1 MFFSMKR
8 KVVFVAMSGGVDS
21 SVAALLLQ
29 RRGFE
34 VVGVFMK
41 NWSQN
46 IPGTVVCSTEEDQR
60 YARHVASQLRI
71 PFYSWD
77 FEKEYREFVFEPMVR
92 AYTQGLTPNPDVA
105 CNQHIKFGVFFE
117 KAMSLGA
124 DYIATG
130 HYVGKTKNFFNN
142 EDILRTAKDKNKDQ
156 SYFLWTLSQDK
167 LKHCFFPIGSYQK
180 STVRAIARSGG
191 LVTADK
197 KDSQGLCFVGQVD
210 FSRFLGRHIPDR
222 KGEVIAVDCHTAGGY
237 HGRVIGA
244 HEGLHFFTLGQRQ
257 GIRIGGGVP
266 YYVAGKDAKTNR
278 LYVSPYDCA
287 RDLFPVKVSLGQ
299 CHFISAR
306 RVEVKK
312 NVLVRHRYRQPL
324 RRAIIYIGSGKR
336 GEARFAEPPFGIASG
351 QSLVFY
357 QGNTMLGGAVIEPF
371 AQDWMRNIVI

>member
-197 KDSQGLCFVGQVD
+197 KDSQGIC
-210 FSRFLGRHIPDR
+210 FLG
-222 KGEVIAVDCHTAGGY
+222 
-237 HGRVIGA
+237 
-244 HEGLHFFTLGQRQ
+244 
-257 GIRIGGGVP
+257 
-266 YYVAGKDAKTNR
+266 
-278 LYVSPYDCA
+278 
-287 RDLFPVKVSLGQ
+287 KVSL
-299 CHFISAR
+299 
-306 RVEVKK
+306 
-312 NVLVRHRYRQPL
+312 
-324 RRAIIYIGSGKR
+324 
-336 GEARFAEPPFGIASG
+336 
-351 QSLVFY
+351 
-357 QGNTMLGGAVIEPF
+357 
-371 AQDWMRNIVI
+371 